1 MTVPFLCPGHSN
13 WKWMFTWIAWG
24 VTHGEDQRGQHLLSL
39 CWASLHLM
47 APLQP
52 CCWSGAESSR
62 KRKAPKRGKA
72 GCSLWEGCQGTLLCL
87 SSVAVWDLFSCQCL
101 CLSSHAASP
110 RGRNIHRR
118 WTLFIILILW
128 EGSAVQVLWG
138 SDWGTKNKELACH
151 SAWERNEKKKKK
163 RRREFKCVGE
173 WWWLKFQLA
182 WEIGSH
188 ISISTPAFVEVLQLT
203 FMLNEANGNKTGSLA
218 CLCPNIWG
226 GTVWKV
232 LLTEDRSF
240 PLPPGMFVL
249 LPQYVVVK
257 AFLSVTF

>member
-1 MTVPFLCPGHSN
+1 MERIKEGSISFHSVGHPCTSWLLCSLAAEVELSPPEKERPPSVEKQAAAFEKAARARCCACPLWQCGICSAVSACASPVMLQARGGETYTDDEHYSLS
-13 WKWMFTWIAWG
+13 WFCGRAQQFKCCEG
-24 VTHGEDQRGQHLLSL
+24 VTEVLKTKSLLVTALERG
-39 CWASLHLM
+39 M
-47 APLQP
+47 
-52 CCWSGAESSR
+52 
-62 KRKAPKRGKA
+62 
-72 GCSLWEGCQGTLLCL
+72 
-87 SSVAVWDLFSCQCL
+87 
-101 CLSSHAASP
+101 
-110 RGRNIHRR
+110 
-118 WTLFIILILW
+118 
-128 EGSAVQVLWG
+128 
-138 SDWGTKNKELACH
+138 
-151 SAWERNEKKKKK
+151 KKKKK

-188 ISISTPAFVEVLQLT
+188 ISISTQAFVEVLQLT

-249 LPQYVVVK
+249 LPQYVVAEAV
-257 AFLSVTF
+257 LSVAF